1 MYARTHLAAY
11 RRWAELWTSRL
22 LGKELVQNHN
32 AGFLYFYSSVA
43 GYEQTHDPAL
53 RASGIRAAD
62 RLVAMFNPI
71 TQMIPAWKPEGD
83 DSVID
88 TMMNLQILWWA
99 SRESGDPKYRDVAVK
114 HALRS
119 AQWLVRPDGSIIQ
132 SVHYNPGDNRQAF
145 DLHGGSPGDEPFVFP
160 NDAKPG
166 ARVFYHSY
174 QGYSWQTSWSR
185 GCAWALYGFVVA
197 YRESHDPRFLQT
209 SERIADYVIRELPE
223 DGVPWYDFFDEG
235 VMYRNR
241 DTSAAAIIA
250 DGLLQLSVLVTQ
262 DAPRAKMY
270 RAQAERI
277 THSLIDHYLSPSY
290 PGDNSPPGI
299 LRHGCGT
306 RPQDGMLIYGQ
317 YYLFDTLV
325 RLQP

>member
-1 MYARTHLAAY
+1 M
-11 RRWAELWTSRL
+11 
-22 LGKELVQNHN
+22 
-32 AGFLYFYSSVA
+32 
-43 GYEQTHDPAL
+43 
-53 RASGIRAAD
+53 RAAD
-62 RLVAMFNPI
+62 ILVAMFNPV
-71 TQMIPAWKPEGD
+71 TQMIPAWNPGGD
-83 DSVID
+83 DSIID

-99 SRESGDPKYRDVAVK
+99 GRESGDPKYREVAVK

-145 DLHGGSPGDEPFVFP
+145 DLHGGSPSNEPFVFP

-166 ARVFYHSY
+166 AQVFYHTH

-185 GCAWALYGFVVA
+185 GTAWALYGFTVA
-197 YRESHDPRFLQT
+197 YRETHDPRFLQT
-209 SERIADYVIRELPE
+209 SQKIADYVIRELPE

-250 DGLLQLSVLVTQ
+250 DGLLQLSVLTQ
-262 DAPRAKMY
+262 DAPRAKTY

-290 PGDNSPPGI
+290 PGDHSPPGI

-306 RPQDGMLIYGQ
+306 KPEDGMLIYGE
-317 YYLFDTLV
+317 YYLLDTLM